1 MLMYFQIRRQLIYY
15 PKLNIGTEL
24 RKSSLLVCN
33 SHRNLQEQYGHVPPH
48 WAETMQISSHHPEQT
63 FSTRGRST
71 LAQYLPSPQWPSCIQ
86 NVYFLNVRNHFR
98 IHLNFLCPKNAIH
111 KISFTWVQLVHRPLE
126 QRFKHSSLRTHTDPS
141 GNNVLHCPLS
151 NPKAVIPEQYSLKP
165 HSLSAPHP
173 LSLFFKYNLRQW
185 RNHTHQL

>member
-1 MLMYFQIRRQLIYY
+1 MYSFILVIMYFQIRRQLIYH
-15 PKLNIGTEL
+15 PKLNIGTVL
-24 RKSSLLVCN
+24 RNSSLLVCN

-98 IHLNFLCPKNAIH
+98 IHQCAQKMAYIKSVLPGCNWYIGHQSRYSNI
-111 KISFTWVQLVHRPLE
+111 
-126 QRFKHSSLRTHTDPS
+126 
-141 GNNVLHCPLS
+141 LHCVRIL
-151 NPKAVIPEQYSLKP
+151 
-165 HSLSAPHP
+165 
-173 LSLFFKYNLRQW
+173 
-185 RNHTHQL
+185 THLTTMSYIALLATQKL

>member
-1 MLMYFQIRRQLIYY
+1 MYFQICRQLIYH
-15 PKLNIGTEL
+15 PKLNIGTVL
-24 RKSSLLVCN
+24 RNSSLLVCN

-48 WAETMQISSHHPEQT
+48 CAETMQMSSHHPEQT
-63 FSTRGRST
+63 FSTRGRSV

-86 NVYFLNVRNHFR
+86 NFYLLLQIITYCIVISVPNDV
-98 IHLNFLCPKNAIH
+98 IQ

-126 QRFKHSSLRTHTDPS
+126 QIFKHSSFRTHTDPS
-141 GNNVLHCPLS
+141 DNNVLHCPLS

-173 LSLFFKYNLRQW
+173 LSLF
-185 RNHTHQL
+185 